1 MLSAF
6 TPVFMFHF
14 ATLFVPL
21 SAVTDGGVGRG
32 EVARLTKIILVFND
46 GINLSEVADKT
57 CQQAATGSSILNFVR
72 LAFPFRKNF
81 QRFVAEQ
88 LFHGNFAA

>member
-21 SAVTDGGVGRG
+21 SAVTDGGEGRG
-32 EVARLTKIILVFND
+32 EVARLAQTP
-46 GINLSEVADKT
+46 S
-57 CQQAATGSSILNFVR
+57 
-72 LAFPFRKNF
+72 P
-81 QRFVAEQ
+81 
-88 LFHGNFAA
+88 